1 MSNVASLPWI
11 VAAGGFLLAFIFGA
25 VANRTNFCTMGA
37 VSDIVN
43 MGHWGRM
50 RMWLLAIAVAMIG
63 TNILDATGQI
73 DLSKS
78 FYTRPTVTWLSYIL
92 GGFLFGVGMT
102 LGSGCGSKTLVRV
115 GGGNLKSVIVFVFL
129 GIAAYMT
136 LKGLFAVW
144 RTAWIDPIA
153 TNLATM
159 NVPGQDLP
167 TLVTSATGM
176 GAKAA
181 KLAVSSLVAAALL
194 AFVFKD
200 REFRTS
206 ADHVLGGAVIG
217 LVIVGGWYLTGHI
230 GYAENPETLENTYFG
245 TNSRTLESLSFTAPV
260 GYVLELLMLW
270 SDKSLTVTF
279 GIAATVGIICGSLAY
294 ALWSRTFRWEGFV
307 NAEDTANHI
316 VGGILMGFGGVTALG
331 CTIGQGLTGFSTL
344 ALGSILAFLS
354 IVAGA
359 ALTMKWQYHRMLRE
373 A

>member
-1 MSNVASLPWI
+1 MVSATNLPWVVAS
-11 VAAGGFLLAFIFGA
+11 GGFILAFIFGA

-50 RMWLLAIAVAMIG
+50 RMWLLAIAVAIVG

-144 RTAWIDPIA
+144 RTSWIDPVA
-153 TNLATM
+153 TNLGAM
-159 NVPGQDLP
+159 NIAGQDLP
-167 TLVTSATGM
+167 TVVAAVTGV
-176 GAKAA
+176 GARTSQF
-181 KLAVSSLVAAALL
+181 LVSSVVAVALF
-194 AFVFKD
+194 AFVAKD
-200 REFRTS
+200 PEFRS
-206 ADHVLGGAVIG
+206 SFDHWLGGVVIG
-217 LVIVGGWYLTGHI
+217 LVIVGGWYVTGHV
-230 GYAENPETLENTYFG
+230 GFAENPATLEETYFG

-270 SDKSLTVTF
+270 SDKSLGVTF
-279 GIAATVGIICGSLAY
+279 GIAATIGIIAGSLAY

-307 NAEDTANHI
+307 SAEDTANHI
-316 VGGILMGFGGVTALG
+316 IGGILMGFGGVTALG

-359 ALTMKWQYHRMLRE
+359 ALTMKWQYRRMLRE